1 MKEIKE
7 AAAIAAQ
14 EVPTSQGEA
23 TGTQSSSQAAKI
35 NEGATST
42 VAGENNNY
50 INLKFLVL

>member
-1 MKEIKE
+1 MVKLN
-7 AAAIAAQ
+7 AAIAAQ
-14 EVPTSQGEA
+14 VPTPQGEA